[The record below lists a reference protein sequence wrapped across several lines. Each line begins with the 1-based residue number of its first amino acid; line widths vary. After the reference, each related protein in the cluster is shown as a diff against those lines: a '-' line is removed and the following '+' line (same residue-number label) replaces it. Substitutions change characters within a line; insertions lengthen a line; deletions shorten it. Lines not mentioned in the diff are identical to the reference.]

1 MQKNVSSNII
11 CNNPNL
17 ETNISIESR
26 IYKLVVIYSLNR
38 ILYNNDN
45 EETAVM

>member
-17 ETNISIESR
+17 ETKISIESR
-26 IYKLVVIYSLNR
+26 IYKLVVIYSLKR